1 MKSRDINLEKLLL
14 EVKDVQRKSQL
25 DNYSYKS
32 DMPIKVKKALE
43 ELSYNH
49 NHSWAVE
56 IFLRNRDNLDSV
68 AMNYRGHKITYGEMF
83 SHAYDYAK
91 SLKKLGVS
99 EGDQVP
105 ICSSNIPEFVY
116 LFLAVNFVG
125 GVANVVGE
133 WFDKEYLKSILKQTK
148 SNMIFISDDIYSK
161 ILPAIEESDI
171 DKIFVMSLTDSLL
184 TDRNGKKIDPYDQFD
199 SLVYKME
206 NKFSKIKRESTKEV
220 LDMSEFQKLGA
231 DYLKNVLAS
240 TDLNSLCTITYTS
253 GTTSPGKPKGC
264 MHANRSYITLSRF
277 KESDVS
283 GMPSMRNLTVLAHIP
298 TYTHMDLTCAISD
311 TLFEKCTLALEP
323 FYSVDFF
330 PYSLLINKPNF
341 APASVATW
349 VHLGKL
355 LEYDP
360 HFKNIKMPFLMLPT
374 VTGEAASPGEEKFLN
389 YISRKHKFG
398 TAKLPFPLA
407 PVTFS
412 IGGGTGENSGVFVT
426 LFKALQ
432 EKKLSNLIKK
442 DTLGLT
448 PYKMVDLEVLDE
460 NGEYCDLGQPGM
472 LVLNSPCDM
481 IGYVDSSLNSNTHVM
496 DRHGK
501 MWYNA
506 NTISMKSDK
515 QGRIKMLG
523 RPKDVIV
530 LSDSS
535 KVPYYALERE
545 VLKDTKNIMSCSLVQ
560 IPESNQY
567 VCHMEMQPTSCQ
579 NKDKVLKSCAERL
592 QNQIPDEVLDQLFFR
607 IRSFEESFPVAP
619 SGKRD
624 TKKLVL
630 EGITDQ
636 CISCREVLSKENE
649 STRVYLKKKK

>member
-1 MKSRDINLEKLLL
+1 MKNRDVNLEKLIT
-14 EVKDVQRKSQL
+14 EVNTIREKSQP
-25 DNYSYKS
+25 DCYSYKEG
-32 DMPIKVKKALE
+32 MPAKVKKALE
-43 ELSYNH
+43 ELSRNH

-56 IFLRNRDNLDSV
+56 IFLRNQDNLDAI

-91 SLKKLGVS
+91 SLKELGVR
-99 EGDQVP
+99 EGDQIP

-125 GVANVVGE
+125 GVANVIGE
-133 WFDKEYLKSILKQTK
+133 WFDKDYLKSILDQTK
-148 SNMIFISDDIYSK
+148 SKIIFVSDDIYSD
-161 ILPAIEESDI
+161 ILPVIEKSDVNQI
-171 DKIFVMSLTDSLL
+171 YVMSLTDSLL
-184 TDRNGKKIDPYDQFD
+184 TDSEGKKFDPYEQFD

-206 NKFSKIKRESTKEV
+206 NKVGQIREESSKDV
-220 LDMSEFQKLGA
+220 LDMTQFEEIG
-231 DYLKNVLAS
+231 KNYTDPVLAS

-253 GTTSPGKPKGC
+253 GTTNPGKPTGC

-283 GMPSMRNLTVLAHIP
+283 GMPSMRGLTVLAHIP
-298 TYTHMDLTCAISD
+298 TYTHMDLTCSISD
-311 TLFEKCTLALEP
+311 TFFEKCTLALEP
-323 FYSVDFF
+323 FYSVEFF

-341 APASVATW
+341 VPASVAAW

-355 LEYDP
+355 LEYDSR
-360 HFKNIKMPFLMLPT
+360 FKGVKMPFLMLPT
-374 VTGEAASPGEEKFLN
+374 ITGEAASPGEEKFLN
-389 YISRKHKFG
+389 YVSRKHKFG
-398 TAKLPFPLA
+398 TEKLPFPLA

-432 EKKLSNLIKK
+432 EKLLSNLIKK

-460 NGEYCDLGQPGM
+460 NGDYCEIGQPGI

-481 IGYVDSSLNSNTHVM
+481 IGYVDPSLNNNTHIVDRYGKEWYNSNTF
-496 DRHGK
+496 
-501 MWYNA
+501 A
-506 NTISMKSDK
+506 MKSDK
-515 QGRIKMLG
+515 QDRIKMLG
-523 RPKDVIV
+523 RPRDVIL

-535 KVPYYALERE
+535 KLPYFALENE
-545 VLKDTKNIMSCSLVQ
+545 VLKDTKNIMSCSLVH
-560 IPESNQY
+560 IPDSDQY
-567 VCHMEMQPTSCQ
+567 VCHMEMQPTSSQ
-579 NKDKVLKSCAERL
+579 SDEKILKSCAERL
-592 QNQIPDEVLDQLFFR
+592 QNKIPDEVLDQLFFR
-607 IRSFEESFPVAP
+607 VRSFEESFPAAP

-624 TKKLVL
+624 TKKLIA

-636 CISCREVLSKENE
+636 CIPCRELLPKEKE
-649 STRVYLKKKK
+649 SERVYVKK